1 MAIDRLDLKIVSELT
16 KNSRQSLVE
25 VAGSVGLSATAIAR
39 RQQYLEETGVITGYQ
54 VTLDMRMLG
63 YTTTVLV
70 RITLDSQSDEAL
82 SAFETGVAR
91 CPSVT
96 RCFLMS
102 GTDDY
107 LAIVLAKDIEDF
119 ERIHRMELSR
129 LPRVARIQSSIAIR
143 EIVHRSAPLA
153 AFEPDSSPRIRPRKP
168 ASGRKRRHP

>member
-1 MAIDRLDLKIVSELT
+1 MIPDKLDLAIISQLT

-25 VAGSVGLSATAIAR
+25 LAESVGLSTTAIAR
-39 RQQYLEETGVITGYQ
+39 RQQALEEAGIITGYR
-54 VTLDMRMLG
+54 VALDVRLLG
-63 YTTTVLV
+63 YTMTALV

-82 SAFETGVAR
+82 SAFENGVAK

-107 LAIVLAKDIEDF
+107 LAIVLARDIEDF

-129 LPRVARIQSSIAIR
+129 LPKVARIQSSFAIR
-143 EIVHRSAPLA
+143 EVVQRAAPLA
-153 AFEPDSSPRIRPRKP
+153 AFEPAPSPKTRRSRRK
-168 ASGRKRRHP
+168 SGA